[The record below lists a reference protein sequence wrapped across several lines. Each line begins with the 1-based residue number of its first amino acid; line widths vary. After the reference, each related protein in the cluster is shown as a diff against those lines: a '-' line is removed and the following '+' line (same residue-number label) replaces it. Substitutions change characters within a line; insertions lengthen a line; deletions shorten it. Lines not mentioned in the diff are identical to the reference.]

1 VSRDV
6 KSNHNVTFDCK
17 YHVVFCPK
25 YRRKVLVEPMDT
37 RLKALFIAKATDI
50 RATIVE
56 MEIMPDHVHLLI
68 QCDPQYGIHK
78 VVKQLKGYT
87 SRILREE
94 FPQLK
99 RRLPSLWTNSY
110 FVATV
115 GTVQLDVIKK
125 YIEEQKSR

>member
-1 VSRDV
+1 MSRDV